1 MCESFDER
9 YTVYINSDGRTRMY
23 DKITH
28 KVTSYPRY
36 LMEIELG
43 RPLETDE
50 DVHHI
55 DGNPLNNDI
64 SNLEVIK
71 HGEHQRMHSTKY
83 YDKMAICSYCGKE
96 FMWSSLSQR
105 NHNSNKKRYGSMM
118 GPFCCRRCAALGSF
132 NEHHSGNTM
141 SECE

>member
-1 MCESFDER
+1 
-9 YTVYINSDGRTRMY
+9 
-23 DKITH
+23 
-28 KVTSYPRY
+28 
-36 LMEIELG
+36 MEIELG
-43 RPLETDE
+43 RSLRTDE

-71 HGEHQRMHSTKY
+71 HGEHQRIHATKY
-83 YDKMAICSYCGKE
+83 VDEIAVCSYCGKE

-105 NHNSNKKRYGSMM
+105 YHNSNKRRRSGMI
-118 GPFCCRRCAALGSF
+118 GPFCCKRCAALGSSI
-132 NEHHSGNTM
+132 EHRNRNVM

>member
-1 MCESFDER
+1 MCDFDDN
-9 YTVYINSDGRTRMY
+9 YNVYVNKDGRTRIY
-23 DKITH
+23 NKTTH
-28 KVTSYPRY
+28 RVTSYPRY

-43 RPLETDE
+43 RSLEADE

-55 DGNPLNNDI
+55 DGNSLNNDI

-83 YDKMAICSYCGKE
+83 VDKIAICSYCGKE

-105 NHNSNKKRYGSMM
+105 NHNSNKRRRGCSMM
-118 GPFCCRRCAALGSF
+118 GPFCCKRCAALGSSI
-132 NEHHSGNTM
+132 EHHNRNAM